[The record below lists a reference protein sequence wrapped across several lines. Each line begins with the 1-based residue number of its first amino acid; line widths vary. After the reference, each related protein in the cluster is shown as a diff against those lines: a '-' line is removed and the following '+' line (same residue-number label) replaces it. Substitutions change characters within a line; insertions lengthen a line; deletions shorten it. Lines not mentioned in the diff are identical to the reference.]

1 MDFIFGFSIY
11 TIVTLKVNAKH
22 HNDCFTYTPVNR
34 LLHNEL
40 INVHY
45 NMQNAKGGLVMSQK
59 KRKIRFWER
68 FSYGCGDLGCN
79 IIYSA
84 MSSFLLF
91 YYTDYVHVSAGVI
104 GTIMLLSRV
113 FDGITDLIMGI
124 IVDRTKSRFGKCRPW
139 ILRMA
144 IPFALAGILLFT
156 VPSGL
161 GNTAKL
167 AYIFITYNLVSS
179 VIYTAIN
186 VPYATLNSLITQDQY
201 ERSVLSIFRMILATT
216 GTLIITN
223 LTLPLVEFFGN
234 NLSAWTKTFA
244 VFGILAVIVFM
255 ITFTGTKERVVPA
268 KDTKQEKVPFV
279 KGISL
284 LFQNKYWMMITIT
297 LVFIFI
303 NYSLNG
309 GAAVYYAKN
318 ILHNSDMVGTMNL
331 VANLVQIGV
340 MFFTAFIIKKIGK
353 RNMLIIG
360 AVIYGLGF
368 AMFGFVGTNM
378 TGIIIAC
385 VLKGVGNAG
394 ISSCMF
400 AIVSDTIEYGE
411 WKTGYRTE
419 GLINSASSFGFKVG
433 NGLGSAI
440 LGWVIGAAGAG
451 TGSEITFIWIPA
463 ILCIGQVVVMWFY
476 KLDKEYDGIV
486 EALEKEGAAK

>member
-1 MDFIFGFSIY
+1 
-11 TIVTLKVNAKH
+11 
-22 HNDCFTYTPVNR
+22 
-34 LLHNEL
+34 
-40 INVHY
+40 
-45 NMQNAKGGLVMSQK
+45 MSQK
-59 KRKIRFWER
+59 KSEIRFWER

-279 KGISL
+279 KGIRL

-440 LGWVIGAAGAG
+440 LGWVIGAAGA
-451 TGSEITFIWIPA
+451 
-463 ILCIGQVVVMWFY
+463 
-476 KLDKEYDGIV
+476 
-486 EALEKEGAAK
+486 ALFR

>member
-1 MDFIFGFSIY
+1 MGISVY
-11 TIVTLKVNAKH
+11 TIVTLKRETKH
-22 HNDCFTYTPVNR
+22 H
-34 LLHNEL
+34 
-40 INVHY
+40 HY
-45 NMQNAKGGLVMSQK
+45 DTNAKGGLIMSQK
-59 KRKIRFWER
+59 KSEIRFWER

-156 VPSGL
+156 VPSDL
-161 GNTAKL
+161 GNTAKF

-279 KGISL
+279 KGIGL
-284 LFQNKYWMMITIT
+284 LFQNKYWIMITIT

-378 TGIIIAC
+378 TGIVIAC

-463 ILCIGQVVVMWFY
+463 ILCIGQVAVMWFY

-486 EALEKEGAAK
+486 EALEKEGASKNA

>member
-1 MDFIFGFSIY
+1 
-11 TIVTLKVNAKH
+11 
-22 HNDCFTYTPVNR
+22 
-34 LLHNEL
+34 
-40 INVHY
+40 
-45 NMQNAKGGLVMSQK
+45 MSQK
-59 KRKIRFWER
+59 KSEIRFWER

-279 KGISL
+279 KGIRL

-353 RNMLIIG
+353 RNMLIVG

-451 TGSEITFIWIPA
+451 TGSDRKS
-463 ILCIGQVVVMWFY
+463 VV
-476 KLDKEYDGIV
+476 
-486 EALEKEGAAK
+486 

>member
-1 MDFIFGFSIY
+1 MGISVY
-11 TIVTLKVNAKH
+11 TIVTLKRETKH
-22 HNDCFTYTPVNR
+22 H
-34 LLHNEL
+34 
-40 INVHY
+40 HY
-45 NMQNAKGGLVMSQK
+45 DTNAKGGLIMSQK
-59 KRKIRFWER
+59 KSEIRFWER

-161 GNTAKL
+161 GNTAKF

-255 ITFTGTKERVVPA
+255 VTFTGTKERVVPA
-268 KDTKQEKVPFV
+268 KDIKQEKVPFV
-279 KGISL
+279 KGIGL
-284 LFQNKYWMMITIT
+284 LFQNKYWIMITIT

-378 TGIIIAC
+378 TGIVIAC

-463 ILCIGQVVVMWFY
+463 ILCIGQVAVMWFY

-486 EALEKEGAAK
+486 EALEKEGASKNA

>member
-1 MDFIFGFSIY
+1 
-11 TIVTLKVNAKH
+11 
-22 HNDCFTYTPVNR
+22 
-34 LLHNEL
+34 
-40 INVHY
+40 
-45 NMQNAKGGLVMSQK
+45 MSQK
-59 KRKIRFWER
+59 KSEIRFWER

-201 ERSVLSIFRMILATT
+201 ECSVLSIFRMILATT

-279 KGISL
+279 KGIRL

-353 RNMLIIG
+353 RNMLIVG

-378 TGIIIAC
+378 TGIMIAC